1 MFNEGDFERAAYHA
15 HDELGAASPA
25 TIDRMLQSY
34 GFQSKWGMRDA
45 ENVHIDLIKLADGAR
60 LLRFTDR
67 TRGSRLSANS
77 MHPFGERKKR
87 QLGEVFAAAVA
98 RAQLAFT

>member
-1 MFNEGDFERAAYHA
+1 
-15 HDELGAASPA
+15 
-25 TIDRMLQSY
+25 MLNA
-34 GFQSKWGMRDA
+34 D
-45 ENVHIDLIKLADGAR
+45 NVQIDLIKLADGAR

-67 TRGSRLSANS
+67 SSGLSV
-77 MHPFGERKKR
+77 ERKFDSARSVDEQKK

>member
-1 MFNEGDFERAAYHA
+1 
-15 HDELGAASPA
+15 
-25 TIDRMLQSY
+25 MLNA
-34 GFQSKWGMRDA
+34 D
-45 ENVHIDLIKLADGAR
+45 NVQIDLIKLADGAR

-67 TRGSRLSANS
+67 SSRLSV
-77 MHPFGERKKR
+77 ERKLDSARSVDEQKK

>member
-1 MFNEGDFERAAYHA
+1 M
-15 HDELGAASPA
+15 P
-25 TIDRMLQSY
+25 
-34 GFQSKWGMRDA
+34 DA
-45 ENVHIDLIKLADGAR
+45 DTVQIEMIKLVDGAR

-67 TRGSRLSANS
+67 TSGLSV
-77 MHPFGERKKR
+77 ERKLDSARSVEEQKK

>member
-1 MFNEGDFERAAYHA
+1 M
-15 HDELGAASPA
+15 P
-25 TIDRMLQSY
+25 
-34 GFQSKWGMRDA
+34 DA
-45 ENVHIDLIKLADGAR
+45 DNVQIDLIKLVDGAR

-67 TRGSRLSANS
+67 VSGLSV
-77 MHPFGERKKR
+77 ERKLDSARSVDEQKR

>member
-1 MFNEGDFERAAYHA
+1 M
-15 HDELGAASPA
+15 P
-25 TIDRMLQSY
+25 
-34 GFQSKWGMRDA
+34 DA
-45 ENVHIDLIKLADGAR
+45 DNVQIDLIKLVDGAR

-67 TRGSRLSANS
+67 ASGLSV
-77 MHPFGERKKR
+77 ERKLDSARSVEEQKK

>member
-1 MFNEGDFERAAYHA
+1 
-15 HDELGAASPA
+15 
-25 TIDRMLQSY
+25 
-34 GFQSKWGMRDA
+34 MRDA
-45 ENVHIDLIKLADGAR
+45 ENVQMDLIKLADGER

-67 TRGSRLSANS
+67 SSGLSV
-77 MHPFGERKKR
+77 ERKLDSARSVDEQKK

>member
-1 MFNEGDFERAAYHA
+1 
-15 HDELGAASPA
+15 
-25 TIDRMLQSY
+25 
-34 GFQSKWGMRDA
+34 MRDA
-45 ENVHIDLIKLADGAR
+45 ENVQIDLIKLADGGR

-67 TRGSRLSANS
+67 TSGLSV
-77 MHPFGERKKR
+77 ERKLDAARPVNEQKK

>member
-1 MFNEGDFERAAYHA
+1 
-15 HDELGAASPA
+15 
-25 TIDRMLQSY
+25 MLNA
-34 GFQSKWGMRDA
+34 D
-45 ENVHIDLIKLADGAR
+45 NVQIDLIKLADGAR

-67 TRGSRLSANS
+67 SSGLSV
-77 MHPFGERKKR
+77 ERKLDSARSVDEQKK

>member
-1 MFNEGDFERAAYHA
+1 
-15 HDELGAASPA
+15 
-25 TIDRMLQSY
+25 MLNA
-34 GFQSKWGMRDA
+34 D
-45 ENVHIDLIKLADGAR
+45 NVQIDLIKLADGAR

-67 TRGSRLSANS
+67 ASGLSV
-77 MHPFGERKKR
+77 ERKLDSARSVDEQKK

>member
-1 MFNEGDFERAAYHA
+1 VLNAD
-15 HDELGAASPA
+15 
-25 TIDRMLQSY
+25 
-34 GFQSKWGMRDA
+34 
-45 ENVHIDLIKLADGAR
+45 NVQIDLIKLADGAR

-67 TRGSRLSANS
+67 ASGLSV
-77 MHPFGERKKR
+77 ERKLDSARSVDEQKK